1 MRGLLKTLRWRW
13 ILALAALTPPCRRIA
28 QQASLAHEHPLSAYD
43 RFRIW
48 AHLGICTACR
58 RYLRQI
64 DVLREASAR
73 SDENIPAAIRAR
85 LAEDA
90 KERLKQRLRCERVG

>member
-1 MRGLLKTLRWRW
+1 MKGLLKTLRWRW
-13 ILALAALTPPCRRIA
+13 ILVLAALTPPCRRIV
-28 QQASLAHEHPLSAYD
+28 QQASRAHEEPLSGPD
-43 RFRIW
+43 RFRLRI
-48 AHLGICTACR
+48 HLGICTACR
-58 RYLRQI
+58 RYLRQL
-64 DVLREASAR
+64 DFLREASAR